1 MARITVED
9 CLQQVD
15 NRFSLVHLAAQRVR
29 QLKDGAVPY
38 LPPRN
43 KEIVVSLREIAM
55 GAVYAMG
62 SGHGPYQPQDRLIE
76 IKPDED

>member
-9 CLQQVD
+9 CLKQVD

-29 QLKDGAVPY
+29 QLKDGATPY

-43 KEIVVSLREIAM
+43 KEVVMALREVAL

-62 SGHGPYQPQDRLIE
+62 TGHEPYQPDVPAAE